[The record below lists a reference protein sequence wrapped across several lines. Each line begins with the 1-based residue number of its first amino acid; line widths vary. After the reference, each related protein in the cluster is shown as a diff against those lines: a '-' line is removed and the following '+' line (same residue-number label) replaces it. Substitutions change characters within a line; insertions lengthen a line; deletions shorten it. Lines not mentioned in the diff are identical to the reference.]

1 MEEEVDGLY
10 AAEGPAELQS
20 PVAASP
26 PAANLS
32 APTTL
37 HAVAGPISK

>member
-1 MEEEVDGLY
+1 MEEEVDGPR

-26 PAANLS
+26 PAAKPC
-32 APTTL
+32 APMTL